1 MSSIVS
7 FYLACDESLPKPI
20 TCINFASPRVGDYMY
35 LEASTALEASKQ
47 LRFLRIVNDNDSI
60 AVVPMFYYSHAGFQI
75 RLYKNALDEPEVTY
89 PKIKDTIYNR
99 WSRTW
104 SNSLITSFNVS
115 YDHGEYRERVE
126 QNKAF
131 LENMN
136 LNELYANSSM
146 TGFPWEE
153 EWSPEP

>member
-1 MSSIVS
+1 MSSIVA

-20 TCINFASPRVGDYMY
+20 TCINFASPRVGDGMY
-35 LEASTALEASKQ
+35 LEASTALEASKK

-60 AVVPMFYYSHAGFQI
+60 AMFPTFYYSHAGFQI
-75 RLYKNALDEPEVTY
+75 RLYKDGAYEPEVTY
-89 PKIKDTIYNR
+89 PKLQDTLYNR

-104 SNSLITSFNVS
+104 GNSLFASFNVS
-115 YDHGEYRERVE
+115 YDHCEYRERVE

-131 LENMN
+131 LEKMD
-136 LNELYANSSM
+136 LNELYANSNM